1 MKKLYQ
7 AVSLLFAVGVPG
19 IVMAQVVPSTADVA
33 RVGQQMQ
40 HEPTAPTTSGGVAT
54 PSTQTKFQATPGA
67 ERVKFYLSGIHL
79 KGNTVYSYQQLAPLF
94 QNYIGHQISLADLE
108 SVSHE
113 ITLKYR
119 SNGYVLSRAVI
130 PAQTIKGGTVNIQII
145 EGYVG
150 TVNPVGYVQGSG
162 PLVNKYGQKIA
173 QSKPLNVKTL
183 ERYALLA
190 NDIPGMNQV
199 KVVLQPPLNPRA
211 PLGSTELSFAPDF
224 SKASGFFTVDNR
236 GTRYLGQNQFSAG
249 ATVNSL
255 IQSGDQL
262 GVQALTSSNKN
273 SQYVNAFDLQPIGA
287 TGATFNLSAS
297 YSKTTP
303 GFLLTPQQ
311 VNGWSKEVVGTVRI
325 PVIRSRRQNLY
336 TNISFDY
343 LNSQTDFNA
352 FIPPVTVYED
362 HVRSARFG
370 MDYYLQDSWAGS
382 DQISGQISHGLNV
395 LGASPRAIVPPPN
408 PPLSRVQG
416 DPQYTK
422 FNGTLSRLQGITQN
436 ISFLAAGIGQYTNQ
450 PLLSSEQFTFGGAQ
464 YGQAYDPGELTGDR
478 GIAAKAEL
486 RYNTYPDFRFLAS
499 AQYYA
504 FYDIGKVWNVLP
516 ISVTGIQQ
524 SLSAASTG
532 AGVRVNLNPYMYG
545 SVVYTL
551 PLTKRVSAYGNFA
564 PRIFFSITIT
574 GKTPSATDQG
584 SLPGIDRPPVGYS
597 DGSATNGANARA
609 AASSG
614 I

>member
-1 MKKLYQ
+1 MLV
-7 AVSLLFAVGVPG
+7 AVTIPG
-19 IVMAQVVPSTADVA
+19 ISAAQVIPATADVS
-33 RVGQQMQ
+33 RVGQQLQ
-40 HEPTAPTTSGGVAT
+40 QGPAAPSTSGGVAA
-54 PSTQTKFQATPGA
+54 PATQTKFQATPGA
-67 ERVKFYLSGIHL
+67 EKVKFYLKGIQL
-79 KGNTVYSYQQLAPLF
+79 QGNTVYSYQDLAPLF
-94 QNYIGHQISLADLE
+94 QNYVGHQVSLAELE
-108 SVSHE
+108 SVSHD

-119 SNGYVLSRAVI
+119 DSGYVLSRAII
-130 PAQTIKGGTVNIQII
+130 PAQTIKSGVVVIQII

-150 TVNPVGYVQGSG
+150 HVNPVGYVQNSG

-173 QSKPLNVKTL
+173 QSKPLNINTL

-199 KVVLQPPLNPRA
+199 KVVLQPPSSPNA

-224 SKASGFFTVDNR
+224 SKASGFFTIDNR

-273 SQYVNAFDLQPIGA
+273 SQYINAFDLQPLGA

-303 GFLLTPQQ
+303 GFLLTPQK
-311 VNGWSKEVVGTVRI
+311 VNGYSKEIVGTFRV
-325 PVIRSRRQNLY
+325 PFIRSRRQNLY
-336 TNISFDY
+336 ANLSFDY
-343 LNSQTDFNA
+343 LNSQTDFDVFN
-352 FIPPVTVYED
+352 PPVIVYQD
-362 HVRSARFG
+362 HVRSVRLGA
-370 MDYYLQDSWAGS
+370 DYYLQDSWNGS
-382 DQISGQISHGLNV
+382 NQISGQLSHGFNV
-395 LGASPRAIVPPPN
+395 LAASPREITPPPS
-408 PPLSRVQG
+408 PPLSRLQG

-436 ISFLAAGIGQYTNQ
+436 LSFLAAGIGQYTNQ

-464 YGQAYDPGELTGDR
+464 YGSAYDPGELTGDR
-478 GIAAKAEL
+478 GMAAKAEL
-486 RYNTYPDFRFLAS
+486 RYNTYPAYRFLSA

-504 FYDIGKVWNVLP
+504 YYDIGKIWNILP
-516 ISVTGIQQ
+516 FSATGIQQ
-524 SLSAASTG
+524 SQSAASTG
-532 AGVRVNLNPYMYG
+532 AGVRVNFNPYVYG

-551 PLTKRVSAYGNFA
+551 PLTKPVSAYGNFA
-564 PRIFFSITIT
+564 PRIFFSITFT
-574 GKTPSATDQG
+574 GKTSSATDEG

-597 DGSATNGANARA
+597 GGSATNGPNARA

>member
-1 MKKLYQ
+1 
-7 AVSLLFAVGVPG
+7 
-19 IVMAQVVPSTADVA
+19 MAQVVPSTADVA

-40 HEPTAPTTSGGVAT
+40 QGPAAPTTSQEVSA
-54 PSTQTKFQATPGA
+54 PSTQAKFQATPGA
-67 ERVKFYLSGIHL
+67 EKVKFFLKGIHL
-79 KGNTVYSYQQLAPLF
+79 FGNTVYSYQDLAPLF
-94 QNYIGHQISLADLE
+94 QQYVGHQATLADLE
-108 SVSHE
+108 TVAHE

-130 PAQTIKGGTVNIQII
+130 PAQTIKNGVVNIQVV

-150 TVNPVGYVQGSG
+150 HANPVGYVQNSG

-173 QSKPLNVKTL
+173 QSKPLNIKTL

-199 KVVLQPPLNPRA
+199 KVVLQPPRDPHA

-236 GTRYLGQNQFSAG
+236 GTRYLGQNEFSAG

-273 SQYVNAFDLQPIGA
+273 EQYVSAFDLQPLGA

-303 GFLLTPQQ
+303 GFTLTPQM
-311 VNGWSKEVVGTVRI
+311 VSGWSKEVVGTVRV

-336 TNISFDY
+336 MHVAFDY
-343 LNSQTDFNA
+343 LNSRTDFDA
-352 FIPPVTVYED
+352 FDPPVTVYED
-362 HVRSARFG
+362 HVRSLRWG
-370 MDYYLQDSWAGS
+370 MDYYLQDGWAGS
-382 DQISGQISHGLNV
+382 DQVSGQLSHGLNV
-395 LGASPRAIVPPPN
+395 LGASPRATVPPPN
-408 PPLSRVQG
+408 PPLSRLQG

-436 ISFLAAGIGQYTNQ
+436 ISFLVAGIGQYTNQ
-450 PLLSSEQFTFGGAQ
+450 PLLSSEQFTFGGSQ

-478 GIAAKAEL
+478 GVAGKAEL
-486 RYNTYPDFRFLAS
+486 RYNTYPDYRFLSA

-504 FYDIGKVWNVLP
+504 YYDIGKIWNILP
-516 ISVTGIQQ
+516 MSATGIQQ
-524 SLSAASTG
+524 VQSAASTG
-532 AGVRVNLNPYMYG
+532 AGVRLNFNQYVYG

-551 PLTKRVSAYGNFA
+551 PLTKPVSAYGNYA
-564 PRIFFSITIT
+564 PRIFFSITFT

-584 SLPGIDRPPVGYS
+584 NLPGLDRPPVGYT
-597 DGSATNGANARA
+597 DGSSTNGANARA